1 MHEQDLEHAV
11 AHAMDEDARARSRR
25 HGAMLPFA
33 DRSRASD
40 NVNGTVQTAS
50 GAVLSNYGAISPHK
64 GDVRVE

>member
-1 MHEQDLEHAV
+1 
-11 AHAMDEDARARSRR
+11 
-25 HGAMLPFA
+25 MLPFA